1 MGIFSKEKEKTI
13 YHSVESYYIIDN
25 RLFEFSMNDMIS
37 EDDKQLSNVELFNK
51 YGFEVN
57 NVHSIGNSGNIEVRY
72 SSFVELPFDMDS
84 AQYVGDS
91 LPDAIDI
98 LAELNKKKFE
108 EFHLDGTVYTCSVY
122 NLENGHQNFR
132 TIVKP
137 IRKLI
142 DTGCPKGNVLR
153 PYILEVEV
161 LDGISASTYREFM
174 PFYEFL
180 LDYEEG
186 QSLEVVDNCYDCE
199 QIYSGIG
206 YFKRF

>member
-51 YGFEVN
+51 YGFEVS

-84 AQYVGDS
+84 AQYVGDN

-122 NLENGHQNFR
+122 NFENGHQNFR

-174 PFYEFL
+174 SFYEFL

-199 QIYSGIG
+199 QIYSGIE

>member
-1 MGIFSKEKEKTI
+1 MGFFSKEKEKTI

-25 RLFEFSMNDMIS
+25 RLFEFSMSDMIS

-51 YGFEVN
+51 YGFEVTN
-57 NVHSIGNSGNIEVRY
+57 IYSIGNSGNIEIHY
-72 SSFVELPFDMDS
+72 SSFEELSFDMDS

-91 LPDAIDI
+91 LPDAINV
-98 LAELNKKKFE
+98 LSELNKKKFE
-108 EFHLDGTVYTCSVY
+108 EFQLDGTVYTCSVY
-122 NLENGHQNFR
+122 DHKNGHQNFR

-142 DTGCPKGNVLR
+142 DSGCPKGNVLR

-161 LDGISASTYREFM
+161 LDGMSASTRREFM
-174 PFYEFL
+174 PFYEFM

-186 QSLEVVDNCYDCE
+186 QTLEVVDNCCDCDPM
-199 QIYSGIG
+199 YSAIE
-206 YFKRF
+206 YFDRF

>member
-1 MGIFSKEKEKTI
+1 MGIFKKEKEKTI

-51 YGFEVN
+51 YGFEVS
-57 NVHSIGNSGNIEVRY
+57 NVHSIGNSENIEIHY
-72 SSFVELPFDMDS
+72 SNFAELPFDMDS
-84 AQYVGDS
+84 AQYVGYN
-91 LPDAIDI
+91 LPDAIESI
-98 LAELNKKKFE
+98 AELNKKKFE

-122 NLENGHQNFR
+122 DYKNGYQNFR

-142 DTGCPKGNVLR
+142 DAGCPKGNVLR

-161 LDGISASTYREFM
+161 LDGISAIPRREFM

-186 QSLEVVDNCYDCE
+186 QDLEVVDNCYDCE

>member
-1 MGIFSKEKEKTI
+1 MGIFKKEKEKTI

-51 YGFEVN
+51 YGFEVSN
-57 NVHSIGNSGNIEVRY
+57 IYSIGNNESIEVHF
-72 SSFVELPFDMDS
+72 SSFAELAFDMDS
-84 AQYVGDS
+84 AQYVGDN
-91 LPDAIDI
+91 LPDAIDV
-98 LAELNKKKFE
+98 LSELNKKKFE
-108 EFHLDGTVYTCSVY
+108 EFLLDGTVYTCSVY
-122 NLENGHQNFR
+122 DHKNGHQNFR

-142 DTGCPKGNVLR
+142 DTGCPKGNKLR

-161 LDGISASTYREFM
+161 LDGISAITYREFM

-180 LDYEEG
+180 LYYEEG

>member
-1 MGIFSKEKEKTI
+1 MGIFSKEKEKEKTI
-13 YHSVESYYIIDN
+13 HHSVESYYIIDN

-51 YGFEVN
+51 YGFEVS
-57 NVHSIGNSGNIEVRY
+57 NVHSIGNSENIEVHF
-72 SSFVELPFDMDS
+72 SSFAEMAFDMDS
-84 AQYVGDS
+84 AQYVGDNF
-91 LPDAIDI
+91 PDAIDKI
-98 LAELNKKKFE
+98 SELNKKKFE

-122 NLENGHQNFR
+122 ENSHQNFR

-142 DTGCPKGNVLR
+142 DKGCPKGNVLR

-161 LDGISASTYREFM
+161 LDGISAIPRREFM

-199 QIYSGIG
+199 NIYSGIE